1 MNVIPVHSFFNADHF
16 IQLQDKKVCPTT
28 VEYYKKN
35 QQREEV
41 INFLKNMTDKYGEK
55 MNETLIIK
63 DKSKDVLMDYTKAYY
78 IFDTIICRYTEGYA
92 LPDLGTSDEELL
104 NDSYKFFDLDLI
116 GNGIDNDKDI
126 CLHAMSPIFDRLLK
140 WIDLKIEKDMKGDFD
155 YTDYDVPKFV
165 MFSAHDST
173 CAAFMGFMKEVFNT
187 ESRYPY
193 FATNINLELYLNNE
207 TSEIK
212 KDDYYIEYII
222 NDESMLNISYNEFTQ
237 SLKKKMKTMDEVNK
251 FCGFNKSDEK
261 KTDEPITD
269 KPTDE
274 QKESEAEK
282 RDKIFLGVDIG
293 LGVIS
298 LILIIIISI
307 KAKKNNSYIKI
318 DGDEKMRIL
327 NDTE

>member
-1 MNVIPVHSFFNADHF
+1 
-16 IQLQDKKVCPTT
+16 
-28 VEYYKKN
+28 
-35 QQREEV
+35 
-41 INFLKNMTDKYGEK
+41 
-55 MNETLIIK
+55 
-63 DKSKDVLMDYTKAYY
+63 
-78 IFDTIICRYTEGYA
+78 
-92 LPDLGTSDEELL
+92 LPDLGKPDEELL
-104 NDSYKFFDLDLI
+104 NDSFKFFDYDLI

-269 KPTDE
+269 KPSDE

-318 DGDEKMRIL
+318 DGNEKMRIL